1 MDQHY
6 ARASEKWFCF
16 HRWSIEIVEQ
26 DTITFFRLWNS
37 QDLFS
42 PSAAH
47 SIDMQAIAVNAVL
60 FSNAFLTAWVD
71 KGVFLPFFFVLF
83 FLRTPR
89 LNFSLIKLCHT
100 VASHFSMRTRAGRLG
115 KTIWHSRVVL
125 SLAAVSFFLKQKT
138 YLNNN
143 LNWKHN
149 FLKHQMILLFSDF
162 TT

>member
-71 KGVFLPFFFVLF
+71 KGVFLPFFFLF
-83 FLRTPR
+83 
-89 LNFSLIKLCHT
+89 C
-100 VASHFSMRTRAGRLG
+100 
-115 KTIWHSRVVL
+115 
-125 SLAAVSFFLKQKT
+125 FF
-138 YLNNN
+138 
-143 LNWKHN
+143 
-149 FLKHQMILLFSDF
+149 
-162 TT
+162 